1 MYATWQK
8 QKKRKRPSSPG
19 PDLDVATTPSPSLE
33 EPPRYPRAQRTSFL
47 GHLYDMVSSPNDL
60 ARSIIWSPDGRRLI
74 ICDPEHVE
82 TKLLPI
88 YFPRY
93 SLRRVLRYL
102 TFYEFSH
109 ETTDVG
115 HILLSHPKLT
125 QNSTLRDFCRLRRVA
140 EPPPRVTY
148 KTFMGVIYDMVL
160 ESNQLTRGII
170 SWSADGRS
178 IVISDLAAF
187 EKDVLPVYL
196 PGQKNTG
203 TFTGSM
209 SHFSFGYKT
218 EHATKSLFLTHR
230 QLTISSSRE
239 DFLAIPHIHHG
250 PGATPPPP
258 RQARYRPP
266 PETESDAL
274 PRAPK
279 PKRKLHGPRSRGSF
293 FLGNLHDM
301 LASATPRTLEIIS
314 WSPDGAGLLLFD
326 ADAFENELMP
336 VFFPQHRRIKSFL
349 GALYL
354 YGFTNGPTRKEYGKG
369 PMRFVH
375 QTLTQASP
383 REAFDAVLPRKS
395 PSQIKSWE
403 LGGEDAGAQRPKIV
417 AGNADSEG
425 SSKRRKT
432 VRVQAGTTATAE
444 TSESRPAELEAEI
457 PAQLE
462 ASTAPTTTTA
472 SSQSNSSPTE
482 EATSNIP
489 SSADT
494 AANNPSAP
502 PTGRILDSEASDI
515 SASSTQNNNALGIR
529 RNPSDRYGWS
539 WILNTPSESEPSTS
553 ASTGG

>member
-1 MYATWQK
+1 
-8 QKKRKRPSSPG
+8 
-19 PDLDVATTPSPSLE
+19 
-33 EPPRYPRAQRTSFL
+33 
-47 GHLYDMVSSPNDL
+47 MV
-60 ARSIIWSPDGRRLI
+60 
-74 ICDPEHVE
+74 
-82 TKLLPI
+82 
-88 YFPRY
+88 Y
-93 SLRRVLRYL
+93 
-102 TFYEFSH
+102 
-109 ETTDVG
+109 
-115 HILLSHPKLT
+115 
-125 QNSTLRDFCRLRRVA
+125 Q
-140 EPPPRVTY
+140 
-148 KTFMGVIYDMVL
+148 
-160 ESNQLTRGII
+160 
-170 SWSADGRS
+170 
-178 IVISDLAAF
+178 
-187 EKDVLPVYL
+187 
-196 PGQKNTG
+196 
-203 TFTGSM
+203 
-209 SHFSFGYKT
+209 HFSFGYKT

-417 AGNADSEG
+417 TVAENADSEG

-432 VRVQAGTTATAE
+432 RNLRLKYQ
-444 TSESRPAELEAEI
+444 RNLKPPLLQ
-457 PAQLE
+457 PQQQLHL
-462 ASTAPTTTTA
+462 
-472 SSQSNSSPTE
+472 N
-482 EATSNIP
+482 
-489 SSADT
+489 
-494 AANNPSAP
+494 
-502 PTGRILDSEASDI
+502 RILVQRKKHQAISHPAPIRPRIIPPHLPPVASWTLKHRI
-515 SASSTQNNNALGIR
+515 SLRLRPKIIMRWAFGEIQAIGM
-529 RNPSDRYGWS
+529 
-539 WILNTPSESEPSTS
+539 
-553 ASTGG
+553 GGAGS